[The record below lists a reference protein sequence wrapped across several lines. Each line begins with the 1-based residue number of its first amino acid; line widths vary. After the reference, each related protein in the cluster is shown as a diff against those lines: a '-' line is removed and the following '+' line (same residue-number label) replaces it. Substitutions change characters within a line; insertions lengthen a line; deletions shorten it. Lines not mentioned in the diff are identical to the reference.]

1 MIRPRL
7 ALRRPV
13 GLRDGECVRHVR
25 GAVAKDGLGGSLA
38 VDLRAQVGDSP
49 EGPHSDAPQLVVM
62 HVSPVGKVSL
72 SARSTERLPEH
83 ATCQLCRDAEW
94 LRLGWRASGGRFPP
108 NADPRRKGS
117 LWWGLRTE
125 WGIPPQSLAPGALDT
140 QAPVVVSSRNRL
152 ARSGA
157 LPRGRAPAAHPRCL
171 AVRPSCFAAH
181 PVRALTR
188 ATNGTRAPLDLA
200 TRRAPHATR
209 LIRGDSRTLHK

>member
-1 MIRPRL
+1 
-7 ALRRPV
+7 
-13 GLRDGECVRHVR
+13 
-25 GAVAKDGLGGSLA
+25 
-38 VDLRAQVGDSP
+38 
-49 EGPHSDAPQLVVM
+49 M
-62 HVSPVGKVSL
+62 HVSPVGRVSV

-200 TRRAPHATR
+200 TRRAPHAPRDRAAPRRAGRRTAVALPR
-209 LIRGDSRTLHK
+209 RRRRGSWVRTSLLAAPRPNHCVKCPGIATDEPPGQPVAR